1 MPLMTI
7 RTTADLDEAAVPA
20 LLKECSQK
28 LASLAGKPESYVMT
42 LFERVPAMTMSG
54 TDEPACLVEV
64 RSVGKLSGDQTK
76 AMSQTFCGLLEER
89 LGVSQR
95 RIFLNFTDFQ
105 GGMWGF
111 DGATFG

>member
-7 RTTADLDEAAVPA
+7 RTSADLGQADVPA
-20 LLKECSQK
+20 LLHACSEK

-42 LFERVPAMTMSG
+42 LLDRVTAMTMSG
-54 TDEPACLVEV
+54 TDEPACLVEI

-76 AMSQTFCGLLEER
+76 AMSQAFCVLLEER

-95 RIFLNFTDFQ
+95 RIFLNFTDFS

-111 DGATFG
+111 NGSTFG